1 MVKDPPANAGDVR
14 DTGLISGSGRSPEGG
29 NGNPLQYSCLE
40 NPMLRGVWWATVHG
54 AADLDMTEHNTA
66 EQQHQIKENTG
77 PLTVQDPIRD
87 VGTGTSAQEAQ
98 RTGIVKALAV
108 SSQHLSLCMPA

>member
-1 MVKDPPANAGDVR
+1 
-14 DTGLISGSGRSPEGG
+14 
-29 NGNPLQYSCLE
+29 
-40 NPMLRGVWWATVHG
+40 MLRGVWWATVHG